1 MWEPDDILAVARE
14 VRAGLKRLL
23 PRREA
28 RAADAELGA
37 LLARAATGEDVT
49 TALIEAM
56 SRRDATREAAFGLLR
71 GERGATIG
79 GYQSTLGVPLNRG
92 ARYACPRV
100 GCKKTGDRL
109 DDSEP
114 EPRCEDHDIAMH
126 RL

>member
-1 MWEPDDILAVARE
+1 MWEPDDILAVARA
-14 VRAGLKRLL
+14 VRADLKSLL

-71 GERGATIG
+71 GERGAT
-79 GYQSTLGVPLNRG
+79 GYQPLLGVAFQPG
-92 ARYACPRV
+92 ARYACPV
-100 GCKKTGDRL
+100 VDCKQTGDRL

-114 EPRCEDHDIAMH
+114 EPRCRVHLVAMH

>member
-1 MWEPDDILAVARE
+1 MWEPDVVLAVARA
-14 VRAGLKRLL
+14 VRADLKRLL

-49 TALIEAM
+49 AALIEAL
-56 SRRDATREAAFGLLR
+56 SRRDATRDAADGLLR
-71 GERGATIG
+71 GERSAA
-79 GYQSTLGVPLNRG
+79 GYQPLISPVFQPG
-92 ARYACPRV
+92 ARYACPDV
-100 GCKKTGDRL
+100 SCKETSDRL

-114 EPRCEDHDIAMH
+114 EPRCPEHHVAMH